1 MLLFGIATVNGNLIE
16 LIIEKANRGKPLVT
30 LQCQQHQFDNIKAII
45 FDKDGT
51 LADSEQFLRE
61 LGQKRARLLDAKIP
75 GVGEPLLM
83 AFGIEQ
89 ASLNPVGLMAVG
101 SRYENEIAAAAYVA
115 ETGRGWLESCA
126 IAQAAFN
133 EADEHFTA
141 NAATSP
147 LFTGCL
153 ETLQTLAKAG
163 LKLAILSADTQAGVE
178 AFIARH
184 ELSPY
189 IQVAKGVSAAGL
201 QKPNPQLFLD
211 TCEALGVKPDQT
223 LMVGD
228 APGDIEMAK
237 KAGAGGAIGICWRDR
252 QSNNLDSAD
261 LVITELTAL
270 KLL

>member
-1 MLLFGIATVNGNLIE
+1 MVTISCQGI
-16 LIIEKANRGKPLVT
+16 
-30 LQCQQHQFDNIKAII
+30 QFENIAAII

-51 LADSEQFLRE
+51 LADSERFLRE

-101 SRYENEIAAAAYVA
+101 SRYENEIAAAAYIA

-126 IAQAAFN
+126 IAQTAFN

-153 ETLQTLAKAG
+153 ETLQTLAEAG
-163 LKLAILSADTQAGVE
+163 VKLAILSADTQAGVE
-178 AFIARH
+178 EFITCH

-211 TCEALGVKPDQT
+211 TCEQLGVEPNQA

-237 KAGAGGAIGICWRDR
+237 TAGASGAIGICWNHRIASHLQVADCMIS
-252 QSNNLDSAD
+252 QLDE
-261 LVITELTAL
+261 LKVIVD
-270 KLL
+270 

>member
-1 MLLFGIATVNGNLIE
+1 M
-16 LIIEKANRGKPLVT
+16 VT
-30 LQCQQHQFDNIKAII
+30 LQCQQHQFDNITAII

-115 ETGRGWLESCA
+115 ETGRGWLDSCA
-126 IAQAAFN
+126 IAQAAFS

-141 NAATSP
+141 NAETSP

-153 ETLQTLAKAG
+153 ETLQTLAEAG

-178 AFIARH
+178 NFMARH

-189 IQVAKGVSAAGL
+189 IQVAKGVSAEGL

-211 TCEALGVKPDQT
+211 TCEALGVKPNQA

-237 KAGAGGAIGICWRDR
+237 NAGASGAIGICWRDPK
-252 QSNNLDSAD
+252 SSHLEDAD
-261 LVITELTAL
+261 CFIQQLNDL
-270 KLL
+270 KIS

>member
-1 MLLFGIATVNGNLIE
+1 MVTISCQECEFENIE
-16 LIIEKANRGKPLVT
+16 
-30 LQCQQHQFDNIKAII
+30 AII

-51 LADSEQFLRE
+51 LADSEKFLRE
-61 LGQKRARLLDAKIP
+61 LGQKRSRLLDAKIP

-101 SRYENEIAAAAYVA
+101 SRYENEIAAAAYIA

-126 IAQAAFN
+126 IAQAAFS

-141 NAATSP
+141 NADTSP

-153 ETLQTLAKAG
+153 EQLQSFAQAG
-163 LKLAILSADTQAGVE
+163 LKLAILSADTQDGVE
-178 AFIARH
+178 TFITRH

-189 IQVAKGVSAAGL
+189 IQVARGVTAQGL
-201 QKPNPQLFLD
+201 HKPNPKLFLQ
-211 TCEALGVKPDQT
+211 TCEQLAVKPKEV

-228 APGDIEMAK
+228 TPGDIEMAQQ
-237 KAGAGGAIGICWRDR
+237 AGAAGAIGISWGN
-252 QSNNLDSAD
+252 STAGHLDAAD
-261 LVITELTAL
+261 CAIAQLDELKIT
-270 KLL
+270 

>member
-1 MLLFGIATVNGNLIE
+1 M
-16 LIIEKANRGKPLVT
+16 VT
-30 LQCQQHQFDNIKAII
+30 ISCQECEFENIQAII

-51 LADSEQFLRE
+51 LADSEKFLRE

-101 SRYENEIAAAAYVA
+101 SRYENEIAAAAYIA

-126 IAQAAFN
+126 IAQAAFS

-141 NAATSP
+141 NAETSP

-153 ETLQTLAKAG
+153 ETLQTLAEAG
-163 LKLAILSADTQAGVE
+163 LKLAILSADTQEGVE
-178 AFIARH
+178 NFIARH

-189 IQVAKGVSAAGL
+189 IQVAKGVSAEGL
-201 QKPNPQLFLD
+201 QKPNPQLFLE

-228 APGDIEMAK
+228 APGDIEMAH
-237 KAGAGGAIGICWRDR
+237 KAGSGGAIGICWEKPEASHLEAADCAIA
-252 QSNNLDSAD
+252 QLDE
-261 LVITELTAL
+261 LKIT
-270 KLL
+270 